1 MNLGRIFANAIARRV
16 AYVLVAMA
24 LAWLG
29 LSDAKAAC
37 VQDGSPMVFRCS
49 TEGEA
54 RAAAEAY
61 AQSTV
66 AQRCAQYYGG
76 GGPGEYGTAKK
87 EANYWQPGWYC
98 VLPNPP
104 HGSTGT
110 WYDAPLYIWN
120 APCSSNPSQI
130 TPFLPLTG
138 STQCWNGCVVSYAQN
153 GDDETS
159 TRSPTGAT
167 CGDNYKEEC
176 PTGSFWNGYMG
187 VCQPIQPDCPTG
199 QTRVDG
205 QCKPENQ
212 CPNGMVAVQG
222 STPGAIQQ
230 GSLYCKPADQECPP
244 GNVKAPSGQCLPGEG
259 PCAAGEARRPNGT
272 CGRDSDGDGQ
282 ADEDDDNPNN
292 DPNKPSASG
301 GDSCNQPPSCSGGP
315 IDCMQVKIQW
325 RIDCNTR
332 KSRNISGGTC
342 GAVPVCTGEKCDALE
357 YNSLVMQ
364 WRTACAVEK
373 LKPGTSQPGD
383 GEKIKPDFE
392 AFAGTSDGAN
402 PDDSIFLPDGDA
414 EGFSESLISYGS
426 GALGWNFSVEGQQ
439 FSMPQ
444 QISDFIGVLRWLII
458 AAATVA
464 GIAIAW
470 GKL

>member
-16 AYVLVAMA
+16 AYVLVAMV

-29 LSDAKAAC
+29 LSDARAAVYADQGAAFAAC
-37 VQDGSPMVFRCS
+37 KADEAVAMGHQSAVAPGASSCS
-49 TEGEA
+49 TINAGGNIGGVPHM
-54 RAAAEAY
+54 Y
-61 AQSTV
+61 YTCSV
-66 AQRCAQYYGG
+66 AQGAGNTYVYSCNMMGAGG
-76 GGPGEYGTAKK
+76 DSTYHYPTA
-87 EANYWQPGWYC
+87 A
-98 VLPNPP
+98 
-104 HGSTGT
+104 S
-110 WYDAPLYIWN
+110 
-120 APCSSNPSQI
+120 CSGRPSQV

-159 TRSPTGAT
+159 TRSPTGAV
-167 CGDNYKEEC
+167 CGPDFKEKC
-176 PTGSFWNGYMG
+176 PTGYFWNGYMG
-187 VCQPIQPDCPTG
+187 VCQPIQPDCPAG

-205 QCKPENQ
+205 QCKPENK
-212 CPNGMVAVQG
+212 CPDGMVAVQG

-230 GSLYCKPADQECPP
+230 GALYCKPADEECPP

-259 PCAAGEARRPNGT
+259 QCAAGEARRPNGT

-301 GDSCNQPPSCSGGP
+301 GDTCNAPPSCSGGP

-402 PDDSIFLPDGDA
+402 PDDSIFLPDGDE
-414 EGFSESLISYGS
+414 EGFNQSLISYGA

-439 FSMPQ
+439 FALPQ
-444 QISDFIGVLRWLII
+444 QITDFIAVLRWLII
-458 AAATVA
+458 AAATLV

-470 GKL
+470 GRS

>member
-1 MNLGRIFANAIARRV
+1 MKLRHVFASAIVRRL
-16 AYVLVAMA
+16 AYLLVGAV
-24 LAWLG
+24 LAWAG
-29 LSDAKAAC
+29 LSDAHAQSGCPANSQPSSGSGCGSQGAAYSAC
-37 VQDGSPMVFRCS
+37 MS
-49 TEGEA
+49 
-54 RAAAEAY
+54 AAASYTGAKSQACESATIGATWGYY
-61 AQSTV
+61 ACTRNGSATGCNS
-66 AQRCAQYYGG
+66 AGRFYYFLKADSCAS
-76 GGPGEYGTAKK
+76 K
-87 EANYWQPGWYC
+87 
-98 VLPNPP
+98 
-104 HGSTGT
+104 
-110 WYDAPLYIWN
+110 
-120 APCSSNPSQI
+120 PSQI
-130 TPFLPLTG
+130 TQFLPLTG
-138 STQCWNGCVVSYAQN
+138 SSQCWNGCVVTYMQN
-153 GDDETS
+153 GDDTTS
-159 TRSPTGAT
+159 TRSHTGAICSDT
-167 CGDNYKEEC
+167 NFKDNC
-176 PTGSFWNGYMG
+176 PSGSFWNGHMG

-212 CPNGMVAVQG
+212 CPDGMVAVQG
-222 STPGAIQQ
+222 STPGAVQQ
-230 GSLYCKPADQECPP
+230 GALYCKPADEECPP

-259 PCAAGEARRPNGT
+259 QCAAGEARRPNGT
-272 CGRDSDGDGQ
+272 CGIDSDGDGQ

-332 KSRNISGGTC
+332 KSRNISGGSC

-373 LKPGTSQPGD
+373 LKPGTSEPGS
-383 GEKIKPDFE
+383 GEAIKPDFE

-402 PDDSIFLPDGDA
+402 PEDSIFLPDGDA
-414 EGFSESLISYGS
+414 EGFSEGLISYGA
-426 GALGWNFSVEGQQ
+426 GALGWNFTVEGQQ
-439 FSMPQ
+439 FAMPV
-444 QISDFIGVLRWLII
+444 QITDFIAVLRWLII